1 MRNIS
6 LFFLFFFTLVFVCG
20 GCVCSSQF
28 HPSLPGPALA
38 SEITSETVA
47 LVSNFDADDSLH
59 QIYCTGVWVGENTIL
74 TAAHCVKGYADMKQ
88 KKAMAKALK
97 ATGLDPDMAEMF
109 ITMGLADLDPSDP
122 RIDDQVRALLIAIKS
137 VPPVEI
143 QGLDMPYIVEQDVV
157 DFMESPKEIHK
168 ANEYAIDE
176 REDLALLSIAGPTH
190 KHKIAKLAD
199 STPLIGERVAVLGHA
214 NGAPYSYV
222 EGIVSTYRK
231 HMPAVLGHDG
241 PFLEI
246 SASITHGDSG
256 AGIFNDRGEYVGT
269 ISFTGPEGVYCIHL
283 DTVRGFLI
291 GAHVIKA
298 KLNLMAD
305 NPDLDNTVLN

>member
-6 LFFLFFFTLVFVCG
+6 LFLSFLFTLAFVCG
-20 GCVCSSQF
+20 GCVCSTQF
-28 HPSLPGPALA
+28 HSSLPGPALA

-47 LVSNFDADDSLH
+47 LVSNFDENDSLH

-157 DFMESPKEIHK
+157 DFMESPKEIHE
-168 ANEYAIDE
+168 ANEYAINE
-176 REDLALLSIAGPTH
+176 KEDLALLSIAGPTH

-231 HMPAVLGHDG
+231 HMPVLGYGG

-256 AGIFNDRGEYVGT
+256 AGVFNDRGEYVGT

-298 KLNLMAD
+298 KLDPMAD